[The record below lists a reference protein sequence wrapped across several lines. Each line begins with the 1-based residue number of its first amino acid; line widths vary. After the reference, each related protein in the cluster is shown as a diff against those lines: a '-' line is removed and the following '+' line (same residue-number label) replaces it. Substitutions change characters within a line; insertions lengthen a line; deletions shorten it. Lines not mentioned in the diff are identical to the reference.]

1 MVQSIYLE
9 ILNFRTYK
17 YQQCTLLTLLAVY
30 TVLPRPRLFVTPPS
44 QMPGGGIDKKGGGG
58 GLL

>member
-1 MVQSIYLE
+1 MGPIQLI
-9 ILNFRTYK
+9 FTY
-17 YQQCTLLTLLAVY
+17 TLLTLLAVY

>member
-1 MVQSIYLE
+1 MGPIQLI
-9 ILNFRTYK
+9 FTY
-17 YQQCTLLTLLAVY
+17 TLLAVY